1 MSWIPPWSK
10 PGGRSAITICVPV
23 GQVFWVVAASCA
35 IRRAFITVRE
45 RTTDVLNGISLAQG
59 ARWEL
64 RTASD
69 AEPEWES
76 IANWQI

>member
-1 MSWIPPWSK
+1 M
-10 PGGRSAITICVPV
+10 
-23 GQVFWVVAASCA
+23 VAASCA

-64 RTASD
+64 RTAAD

-76 IANWQI
+76 VANWQI